1 MVMTDEAKIQEKV
14 LKLPKGSQVGIE
26 EVSTLSSIIIV
37 GANGSGKTRIGAWI
51 EMTGPQKESAHRIA
65 AQRSLVFPKQASPTG
80 LDSAKTNFLWSSIP
94 SNWDLATFEANRHQ
108 MKMQRK
114 YGGDIIGAENA
125 PVNDFTE
132 LLTLLFSENYALLQ
146 KSEEEFYKT
155 HAPVNIKPT
164 KIRDLKDIWESI
176 LPHRT
181 MSFNA
186 SEVILNPTGVK
197 DHNYNATAMSDGERV
212 IFYLIGQVLCAQENA
227 ILIVDEPEIHL
238 HKAIQDKLWKL
249 LELKRPDCL
258 FVYLTHDLDFA
269 SSRKGA
275 KKIFMKSYD
284 GSFFDWEIIPNDTSI
299 PENILLQL
307 VGSRKPIIFVEG
319 DEGSKDLEVYK
330 LAFPNHL
337 IMPVGGCS
345 DVILSTKAFRRLNRL
360 HHLECYGIIDRD
372 YLADGQ
378 IESYERSGIYTLNV
392 AEIENLFIVPE
403 LIKVVAHQLLLDADK
418 TLESVEDFIIK
429 RFDADINEHSMNVAK
444 HFVSLHFGRFS
455 SEASSSEKFEA
466 DYLTHVSMLQIKNI
480 IEDAKKE
487 AIELIDNRKYT
498 EILKVYNKK
507 DLLNSINF
515 LFDVKGPNSTYLE
528 KLREMNR
535 RGIINIGNELINY
548 LPELK

>member
-1 MVMTDEAKIQEKV
+1 MADEATIQEKI
-14 LKLPKGSQVGIE
+14 LILPKGNHGE
-26 EVSTLSSIIIV
+26 LENVSTWSSIIIV
-37 GANGSGKTRIGAWI
+37 GANGSGKTRMGAWV
-51 EMTGPQKESAHRIA
+51 EMTGPQKEFTHRIA

-80 LDSAKTNFLWSSIP
+80 LDSAKLNFLWSSIP
-94 SNWDLATFEANRHQ
+94 SNWDLATYEANKHS

-114 YGGDIIGAENA
+114 YGGDIIGAENY

-146 KSEEEFYKT
+146 KSEEEFYNT
-155 HAPVNIKPT
+155 HAPVILKPT
-164 KIRDLKDIWESI
+164 KIRNLKNIWESI

-181 MSFNA
+181 MKFNA
-186 SEVILNPTGVK
+186 SEVILNPTDAE

-227 ILIVDEPEIHL
+227 IIIVDEPEIHL

-249 LELKRPDCL
+249 LELERPDCL

-284 GSFFDWEIIPNDTSI
+284 GSSFDWEIIPDDTNI
-299 PENILLQL
+299 PENTLLQL

-330 LAFPNHL
+330 LAFPEHL

-372 YLADGQ
+372 YLVDGQ
-378 IESYERSGIYTLNV
+378 IESYEKGGVYTLNV

-403 LIKVVAHQLLLDADK
+403 LIKAVAHQLLLDADK
-418 TLESVEDFIIK
+418 TLESVKDFIIK
-429 RFDADINEHSMNVAK
+429 RFNADINEHSMNVAK
-444 HFVSLHFGRFS
+444 HFVTLHFGRFS
-455 SEASSSEKFEA
+455 SEANDSQEFET
-466 DYLTHVSMLQIKNI
+466 DYFDHVKKLQIKTI
-480 IEDAKKE
+480 IEDVKKE
-487 AIELIDNRKYT
+487 AHELIDNRNYT

-507 DLLNSINF
+507 DLLGSINF
-515 LFDVKGPNSTYLE
+515 IFDVKGPNSTYLE

-535 RGIINIGNELINY
+535 RGIINIGSELINY
-548 LPELK
+548 LPHFK